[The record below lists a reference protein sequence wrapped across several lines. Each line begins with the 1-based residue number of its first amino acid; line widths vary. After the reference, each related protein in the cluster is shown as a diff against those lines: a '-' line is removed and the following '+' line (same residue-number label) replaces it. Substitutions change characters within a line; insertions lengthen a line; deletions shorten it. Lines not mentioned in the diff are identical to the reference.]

1 MYLIVGLGNPT
12 AKYAKTRHNAGFD
25 VIDAIADKRKC
36 FLRNRVYRGTE
47 SNAGKTADIYELK
60 W

>member
-25 VIDAIADKRKC
+25 VIDAIADKYGIELICEKEMLFAEPDISKDRK
-36 FLRNRVYRGTE
+36 
-47 SNAGKTADIYELK
+47 
-60 W
+60 